1 MAMNTNTSP
10 SPRTYDS
17 LSDQERKLLRHV
29 RAYPHHRA
37 PLFRCMMRLHN
48 GTASEKAGHLFR
60 QEIAAADAKQAGEAR
75 S

>member
-1 MAMNTNTSP
+1 MRTSRAEALP
-10 SPRTYDS
+10 G
-17 LSDQERKLLRHV
+17 LSDKDRELLSYV

-37 PLFRCMMRLHN
+37 PLLRLMMRLDN
-48 GTASEKAGHLFR
+48 DTAREKAGHLFR

>member
-1 MAMNTNTSP
+1 
-10 SPRTYDS
+10 
-17 LSDQERKLLRHV
+17 
-29 RAYPHHRA
+29 
-37 PLFRCMMRLHN
+37 MMRLHN